1 MPKDLGVSQLLQLYG
16 GLLPEKQKLLCEL
29 YFDEDLSLAEISENE
44 GITRQGVRD
53 AIKRAEAQLKTFE
66 QELGLIKKISA
77 LQSEASLVREGK
89 AVDELLN
96 IIDNL

>member
-77 LQSEASLVREGK
+77 LQSEASLVREGT
-89 AVDELLN
+89 AVDGLLN